1 MAYCRYYRD
10 NSVSITTLSSG
21 AHDTTLERTD
31 LAFSLG
37 VTDTSG
43 ARPHPRPHRSRQLAQ
58 CNGHS
63 GVQGHPWRRR
73 SRQLARRNVR
83 VAEAPWATR
92 ARSLARARTTP
103 PSTAPIS
110 PARSLQRTPPVRE
123 ATLGGTDLADS
134 PAVNGAS
141 TEPATDLAGLAISL
155 RMSGMSEKSPSH
167 TVICLFNQ

>member
-1 MAYCRYYRD
+1 MRPEGSQPR
-10 NSVSITTLSSG
+10 SG
-21 AHDTTLERTD
+21 AHDPTLDRTD
-31 LAFSLG
+31 LANSLS
-37 VTDTSG
+37 VTDIPACKDTLGG
-43 ARPHPRPHRSRQLAQ
+43 ADL
-58 CNGHS
+58 G
-63 GVQGHPWRRR
+63 
-73 SRQLARRNVR
+73 QLARRNGY

-155 RMSGMSEKSPSH
+155 GMSGMSEKSPSH